1 MRAPSLTILLLA
13 VGLAGCGGGAT
24 VSESQCYA
32 GDWQTLGYRDGSNG
46 LRSTQI
52 LEHQNACVPHGVV
65 PDRAAYMAGWRD
77 GVTEY
82 CRPSNGFDVGEQ
94 GYVYNNV
101 CPDTQRL
108 EFERAYKQ
116 GRELYLARVAVDD
129 LQITIDQRYARLE
142 AIKAELVT
150 TATSQMSPTLTPA
163 ERVQLLSTTQRLLD
177 ERSAIEREL
186 PQLHAALESSSRRLA
201 ELQATFATI

>member
-1 MRAPSLTILLLA
+1 MRAPSLLA
-13 VGLAGCGGGAT
+13 LGCAVVLAGCGGGAT

-65 PDRAAYMAGWRD
+65 PDRTAYMAGWRE
-77 GVTEY
+77 GVVEY
-82 CRPSNGFDVGEQ
+82 CRPSNGFDVGVQ

-108 EFERAYKQ
+108 DFERAYRQ
-116 GRELYLARVAVDD
+116 GRELYLARVAVED
-129 LQITIDQRYARLE
+129 LQATIDQRYARLE
-142 AIKAELVT
+142 SIKTELVS
-150 TATSQMSPTLTPA
+150 TATRQMSPTLTPP
-163 ERVQLLSTTQRLLD
+163 ERVDLLATTQRLLD
-177 ERSAIEREL
+177 ERTAIDREL
-186 PQLHAALESSSRRLA
+186 PQLHAALESSSRHLA
-201 ELQATFATI
+201 ELEASFATI